1 MPSDVPG
8 GPMKPAASNAAPHP
22 PKTNHKVPKNS
33 AAARRDMSMTFL
45 RFNAGFTGRNW
56 RLANNRDGDQYAYP
70 KMLHEKRASAIA
82 GTMLFKDGC
91 QR

>member
-1 MPSDVPG
+1 
-8 GPMKPAASNAAPHP
+8 
-22 PKTNHKVPKNS
+22 
-33 AAARRDMSMTFL
+33 MTFL